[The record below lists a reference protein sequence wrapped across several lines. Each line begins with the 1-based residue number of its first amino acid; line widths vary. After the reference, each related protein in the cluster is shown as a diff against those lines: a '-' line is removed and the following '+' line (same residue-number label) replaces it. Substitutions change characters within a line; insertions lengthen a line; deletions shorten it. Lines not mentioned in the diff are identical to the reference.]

1 MTTSAIELARTQLD
15 SRFTR
20 LREMR
25 PALHAPRGGWL
36 RALRTSLGMRLQ
48 DVGARLGVS
57 AQAVAQMESREA
69 AGTITLNGL
78 REAAAA
84 MDAEVFVVVV
94 PARGSA
100 ESLDQRAESVA
111 RVLAAQ
117 VHHSMRMEDQATG
130 DAEWRARVADIKATL
145 LRTPSLLWT
154 MPDGAERGSDGR
166 SHTG

>member
-1 MTTSAIELARTQLD
+1 MPAPATSLARTQLD

-20 LREMR
+20 LRELS
-25 PALHAPRGGWL
+25 PFLSAPRGGWL

-48 DVGARLGVS
+48 DVGARLSVS

-69 AGTITLNGL
+69 AGTITLNAL
-78 REAAAA
+78 RDAAAA

-117 VHHSMRMEDQATG
+117 VHHSMRLEDQATG
-130 DAEWRARVADIKATL
+130 DAEWRARVAELKATL
-145 LRTPSLLWT
+145 LRTPSLLWA
-154 MPDGAERGSDGR
+154 MADGAEHGPAGR
-166 SHTG
+166 SHAG